1 MTSGANKLST
11 WTGRVAGLS
20 LVLLFFTIPHSL
32 EDFSVGEPAEAGIS
46 EITLAF
52 VVAGLIA
59 LQGAALFWV
68 GERKTKGFVIHAVL
82 GVLWPLAAGAAQL
95 PVILTQDTYRSGTI
109 SVVLVIGVI
118 VVGILLFYASI
129 RGWMTRREIDKGLST
144 PQQGQ

>member
-1 MTSGANKLST
+1 MTSNTKKLSM
-11 WTGRVAGLS
+11 WTGRVAILS
-20 LVLLFFTIPHSL
+20 LLLLFFTLPHSL

-59 LQGAALFWV
+59 LQGAALFWL

-95 PVILTQDTYRSGTI
+95 PVILAQDTYRSGTI
-109 SVVLVIGVI
+109 SVALVFGVIG
-118 VVGILLFYASI
+118 VGILLLYASI
-129 RGWMTRREIDKGLST
+129 RGWISKREFDKGLSI